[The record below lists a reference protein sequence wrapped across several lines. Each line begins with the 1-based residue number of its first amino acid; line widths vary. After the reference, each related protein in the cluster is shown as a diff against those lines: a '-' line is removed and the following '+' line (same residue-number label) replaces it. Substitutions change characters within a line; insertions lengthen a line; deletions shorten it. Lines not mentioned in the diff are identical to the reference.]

1 MCIRDRAVFVLCE
14 YLRYCAVYPVG
25 ATLHFFLSQFLD
37 SKDSGLVILS
47 HGYLLSGCAAG
58 LWVES
63 QSRITQQLG
72 VLALGVGDAVASIVG
87 RQYGRIHW
95 PLSNKTVEGTF
106 GFVASMITSVT
117 FLRIFGLVEAFRMV
131 PFTVVMVLLAMIEG
145 LSEQNDNIVL
155 PLSGIFLT
163 SMIPLGSS

>member
-1 MCIRDRAVFVLCE
+1 
-14 YLRYCAVYPVG
+14 
-25 ATLHFFLSQFLD
+25 
-37 SKDSGLVILS
+37 
-47 HGYLLSGCAAG
+47 
-58 LWVES
+58 
-63 QSRITQQLG
+63 
-72 VLALGVGDAVASIVG
+72 
-87 RQYGRIHW
+87 
-95 PLSNKTVEGTF
+95 
-106 GFVASMITSVT
+106 MITSVT

>member
-1 MCIRDRAVFVLCE
+1 MHLAFSGALAVFVLCE

-95 PLSNKTVEGTF
+95 PLSN
-106 GFVASMITSVT
+106 
-117 FLRIFGLVEAFRMV
+117 
-131 PFTVVMVLLAMIEG
+131 
-145 LSEQNDNIVL
+145 
-155 PLSGIFLT
+155 
-163 SMIPLGSS
+163 